1 MICEFVGSTA
11 MLLTGPAVAVTDVG
25 FQFPAESE
33 DRKSVAGSGAEDCKA
48 ATEGK
53 LADWVCPVTKLNGS

>member
-1 MICEFVGSTA
+1 

-25 FQFPAESE
+25 FQVPAESD